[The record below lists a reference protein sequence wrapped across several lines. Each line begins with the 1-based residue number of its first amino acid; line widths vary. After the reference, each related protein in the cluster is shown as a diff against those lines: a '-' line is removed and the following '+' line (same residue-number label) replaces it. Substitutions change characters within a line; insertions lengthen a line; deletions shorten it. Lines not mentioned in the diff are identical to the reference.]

1 MEKCPIMQCVSVSH
15 RAVSGLTVRQIF
27 WVLEDVLLENPGS
40 EVELPLGQQSSL
52 FGSDLYLL
60 MVL

>member
-1 MEKCPIMQCVSVSH
+1 MQCVSVSH
-15 RAVSGLTVRQIF
+15 HAISGLTVRQIF
-27 WVLEDVLLENPGS
+27 WVLENPGS

-60 MVL
+60 MLVL